1 MASAQV
7 LPNSAASSR
16 KQEHLEAGKR
26 RLDEFRKK
34 KAAKKAASTSQAH
47 NSDGQSEKQ
56 PSENEHVRANE
67 LNGVSTSDGI
77 GGTVHD
83 ASTAG
88 MNNEKSLN
96 LFTQS
101 SNQGSVP
108 GITSSVRNDLNS
120 FPTILTETRANIDEA
135 NRYNASGLTGSIE
148 FSQNEGNQVN
158 DIYTVHTGGLAYG
171 TTNNE
176 NITLN
181 LQESQPF
188 DSNSN
193 PSALHGMNQSHSNKS
208 SSSMNDTVADHG
220 SYFSSKFSPQNSD
233 DTMPQIKP
241 TNSSTLDSGY
251 MHSALFGGYG
261 DSLSS
266 GLGKT
271 VTSSNSGFTNLLGAT
286 MEKLDSTVGSSAGH
300 SSYHIPT
307 YPVSMESSS
316 RRSRPSF
323 LDSLKVDRPSS
334 GPSFLQPQKDSSSSN
349 HSEPS
354 IIGTSGSAYSPNPS
368 LETKTMVPFLN
379 STPTS
384 VQSQFDHSKN
394 FSNFNSNSQ
403 ELLGGSAKENHMEN
417 NHAFY
422 APTQNEDFAAL
433 EQHIEDLTQEKFSLQ
448 RALDSSRS
456 LAESLAAEN
465 SSLTESYNQQRGVV
479 NQLKFDM
486 EALREEIRLHLIE
499 LESVRNEYTNAQLE
513 CNAADERAKLL
524 ASEVIGLEDKALRL
538 RSSELK
544 LEKQLENAQAEITSY
559 RKKMSS
565 LEKDRHDLQSTISA
579 LQEEKKLLQS
589 KVRKAS
595 GIGNSIENSTNKKDV
610 STSTED
616 IASTDAAATSSSE
629 EMHDSAT
636 DYSGLSLVPEVG
648 HSTLGASP
656 VNIPPDQMRMIENI
670 NALISELALE
680 KDELLKALA
689 SESSECSRMKEL
701 NNELSRKLEAQTQR
715 LEFLTAQ
722 SMASDHAPAKQ
733 PDVHTSYDNAP
744 YADEGDEVVERV
756 LGWIMK
762 LFPGGPAK
770 RRTSKLN

>member
-47 NSDGQSEKQ
+47 NSDGQNEKQ

-88 MNNEKSLN
+88 MSNDKSLN

-120 FPTILTETRANIDEA
+120 STILTETHANIDEA

-193 PSALHGMNQSHSNKS
+193 LSALHGMNQSHSNKS

-220 SYFSSKFSPQNSD
+220 SYFLSKFSPQNSV

-261 DSLSS
+261 DSVSS

-286 MEKLDSTVGSSAGH
+286 VEKLDSAVGSSSGH

-307 YPVSMESSS
+307 YPVPMESSS

-323 LDSLKVDRPSS
+323 LDSLKVGRPSS

-384 VQSQFDHSKN
+384 VQSQFDHSKS
-394 FSNFNSNSQ
+394 FSNFNN
-403 ELLGGSAKENHMEN
+403 
-417 NHAFY
+417 
-422 APTQNEDFAAL
+422 FAAL

-465 SSLTESYNQQRGVV
+465 SSLTESYNQQRGVF
-479 NQLKFDM
+479 NQLKSDM
-486 EALREEIRLHLIE
+486 ETLQEEIRLHLIE

-595 GIGNSIENSTNKKDV
+595 GIGNSIENSTNKRDV

-616 IASTDAAATSSSE
+616 IASADAAATSSSE

-680 KDELLKALA
+680 KEELLNALA